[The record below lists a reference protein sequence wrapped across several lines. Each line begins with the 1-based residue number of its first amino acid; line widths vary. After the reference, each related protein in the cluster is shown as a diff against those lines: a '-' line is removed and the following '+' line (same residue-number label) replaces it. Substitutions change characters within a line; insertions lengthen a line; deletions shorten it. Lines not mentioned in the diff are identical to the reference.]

1 MNRQQLIDALHKS
14 IDPVA
19 QQAADFLESTTSDCH
34 ACALADE
41 MIAARDA
48 RIAELEQQL
57 SGNPGEFAAPAGE
70 QVGLTD
76 DGLLAALNDAAS
88 SLAAISNLAGKDD
101 FLETMLDVRSYARS
115 RANVAAD
122 EVNRHIEAKR
132 ASCSRTAE
140 SLTHEAGRVDETGKS
155 EHVGGA
161 A

>member
-19 QQAADFLESTTSDCH
+19 QQAADFLESTTTDCH

-57 SGNPGEFAAPAGE
+57 SGKSGEFAAH
-70 QVGLTD
+70 
-76 DGLLAALNDAAS
+76 
-88 SLAAISNLAGKDD
+88 
-101 FLETMLDVRSYARS
+101 ET
-115 RANVAAD
+115 
-122 EVNRHIEAKR
+122 KR
-132 ASCSRTAE
+132 TSCSKTAKKSTRE
-140 SLTHEAGRVDETGKS
+140 GGRVDETGKS
-155 EHVGGA
+155 EQVGGA